1 MCLYC
6 LLLRDSAGNFGIFPG
21 RCQWLSSFYG
31 AIVSE
36 NGALNKVAKLML
48 VKASTSIS
56 EKLQKPLG

>member
-31 AIVSE
+31 AIASE
-36 NGALNKVAKLML
+36 NGALNKVAKPML
-48 VKASTSIS
+48 VKVSPSIS